1 MAHPFKQRTSPDDWS
16 DADGFYR
23 SYVENCERLGIMPI
37 PWIEAQ
43 ALMAE
48 WSTAFAVGFYRS
60 YVENCER
67 LGIMPIPWI
76 EAQALMAEWSTAFAV
91 GRKTPPTY
99 Q

>member
-1 MAHPFKQRTSPDDWS
+1 VAHAAPHGASLQAEDVPRRRS
-16 DADGFYR
+16 DAD
-23 SYVENCERLGIMPI
+23 
-37 PWIEAQ
+37 
-43 ALMAE
+43 
-48 WSTAFAVGFYRS
+48 GFYRS

>member
-1 MAHPFKQRTSPDDWS
+1 MLVFGVVWRTLHHMAHPFKQRTSPDDWS

-48 WSTAFAVGFYRS
+48 WSTAFAVG
-60 YVENCER
+60 
-67 LGIMPIPWI
+67 
-76 EAQALMAEWSTAFAV
+76 
-91 GRKTPPTY
+91 RKTPPTY